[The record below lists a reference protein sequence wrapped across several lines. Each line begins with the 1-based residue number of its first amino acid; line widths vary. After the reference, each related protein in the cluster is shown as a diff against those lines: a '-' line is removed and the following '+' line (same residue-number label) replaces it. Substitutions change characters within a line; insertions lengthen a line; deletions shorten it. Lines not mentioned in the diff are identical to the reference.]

1 MTSPPKKRNFPSN
14 FGYSRGEFSTF
25 LTSNVVDIWPLT
37 TKKLF
42 FSQIESIKEC
52 KKAKNVL
59 FIVVYIWYF
68 WILNPSKRWLLYAHF
83 DRSVHFGGGRWTIYH
98 KGVLFPNFFVFLT
111 FSRYISNVI
120 SSYFTVFSKNMS
132 MRVSWFWQKHE
143 SWGLFSHF
151 LIKLTLVYLYIF
163 NVFKTNL
170 Q

>member
-1 MTSPPKKRNFPSN
+1 MTPNNQK
-14 FGYSRGEFSTF
+14 
-25 LTSNVVDIWPLT
+25 VV
-37 TKKLF
+37 F
-42 FSQIESIKEC
+42 FSNWVYKRVQKSQKCAIHCGVHLVFLNLKPFEKV
-52 KKAKNVL
+52 A
-59 FIVVYIWYF
+59 IVCAF
-68 WILNPSKRWLLYAHF
+68 WPKYTLW
-83 DRSVHFGGGRWTIYH
+83 GGRWTIYH
-98 KGVLFPNFFVFLT
+98 KGVHFPNFFVFLT

-143 SWGLFSHF
+143 SWGLFRHF